1 MSDSRVFGGG
11 SSGSSA
17 WDSVARGF
25 EDALSAA
32 DRRDATPPAPAARRD
47 ETPAPVDDAGGHDD
61 APRRRRR
68 QTADSQFTGPL
79 APLQVKLP
87 SDLIASLKL
96 LSFDEG
102 ITVQQL
108 VFKFLTTSDTV
119 PKVWLQRRAA
129 G

>member
-1 MSDSRVFGGG
+1 MSNSRVFSGG
-11 SSGSSA
+11 SGISSA
-17 WDSVARGF
+17 WDGVARGY
-25 EDALSAA
+25 EDSLSAA
-32 DRRDATPPAPAARRD
+32 DRRDETPPAPAARRD
-47 ETPAPVDDAGGHDD
+47 ETPAPADDGGGHED

-68 QTADSQFTGPL
+68 QSADSQFNGPL

-102 ITVQQL
+102 CTVQQL

-119 PKVWLQRRAA
+119 PKVWLQRRA

>member
-1 MSDSRVFGGG
+1 MSDSRFSSGG

-17 WDSVARGF
+17 WDSVSRSF
-25 EDALSAA
+25 EDSLSASA
-32 DRRDATPPAPAARRD
+32 RRDETPPVPAARRD
-47 ETPAPVDDAGGHDD
+47 ETPSPADDGGGHED

-68 QTADSQFTGPL
+68 QSADSQFTGPL

-102 ITVQQL
+102 CTVQQL
-108 VFKFLTTSDTV
+108 VLKFLTTSDTV
-119 PKVWLQRRAA
+119 PKVWLQRRA